1 VLHDKDPRVAA
12 LDELRRIKWFL
23 WHGNTYRASE
33 AIDDLTLDLEA
44 LDSRYP
50 NLRKFG
56 TATREFQVYIASNES
71 SLINYG
77 ERYRSGERIS
87 SAFVEAT
94 VNAVV
99 SKRFA
104 KKQQMQWSR
113 RGAHLLLQTRTR
125 ALDGSLRAA
134 FEHWYPS
141 MANDNNRGHKRVAA

>member
-1 VLHDKDPRVAA
+1 MAGFVGIRTQDVIEDF
-12 LDELRRIKWFL
+12 E
-23 WHGNTYRASE
+23 G
-33 AIDDLTLDLEA
+33 DLFGLES
-44 LDSRYP
+44 DYP
-50 NLRKFG
+50 NLRKFVT
-56 TATREFQVYIASNES
+56 TAREFAVYIASNTA

-87 SAFVEAT
+87 LAFVEAT

-125 ALDGSLRAA
+125 TLDGTLRST
-134 FEHWYPS
+134 FERWFPGLV
-141 MANDNNRGHKRVAA
+141 NDNTGRAFQRDAA